1 MACIS
6 NLSFFFSVKFSLRK
20 TLFLIQILSI
30 SRFPGAQPSGS
41 GQQQTAPDQPSV
53 YDNEDDDDLYS

>member
-1 MACIS
+1 M
-6 NLSFFFSVKFSLRK
+6 KFSLRE